1 MCTHV
6 VGTDFRFTG
15 RLGGVSACPL
25 PTNNIQREGGTVRPG
40 RVQCSARRR
49 SLLYGEREMACP
61 QNVFALT
68 HKKNLSTSDDS
79 LNTQRGWGEEE
90 GRW

>member
-25 PTNNIQREGGTVRPG
+25 PTNNIQREGDTVRPG

-61 QNVFALT
+61 QNVFDLLSPYKQKQT
-68 HKKNLSTSDDS
+68 KPPDTQKKPFH
-79 LNTQRGWGEEE
+79 
-90 GRW
+90 